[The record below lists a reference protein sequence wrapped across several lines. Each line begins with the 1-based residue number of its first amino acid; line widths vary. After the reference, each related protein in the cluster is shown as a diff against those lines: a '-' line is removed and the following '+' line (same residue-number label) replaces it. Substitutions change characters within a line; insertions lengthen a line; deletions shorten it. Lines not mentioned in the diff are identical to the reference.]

1 MFFSIQSYHRMKEEM
16 EAKKAEER
24 KLERLRKEQEKARMA
39 TQRVQVHKLQVLNMN
54 STKSTISYYIIHIY
68 VFLIVAMFHN
78 T

>member
-39 TQRVQVHKLQVLNMN
+39 TQRVQAHELQVFNNELEE
-54 STKSTISYYIIHIY
+54 IDDIILHIY
-68 VFLIVAMFHN
+68 VFLIVAMFQN